1 MFGPKETSLSRQS
14 TFLRSLIF
22 ALMAKKAAKT
32 EKGKAIQKPT
42 QVMKKPAQV
51 MKKPAQVMKK
61 PAILGRLWTGN
72 DWLEVTEAYLDPES
86 NSVFGVLEKD
96 GKRKGSFN
104 VRHLT
109 ACIPGSQ
116 DGKAIRMSYCQR
128 KERGYF
134 QFAKGEGGVV
144 ARGVICKA

>member
-51 MKKPAQVMKK
+51 MKKPA
-61 PAILGRLWTGN
+61 ILGRLWTGN
-72 DWLEVTEAYLDPES
+72 DWLEVTEAVLDPES